1 MIKHILIAHDLR
13 STADLALRRA
23 AQLALQHGARLT
35 LLHVANPQL
44 STRELEV
51 VQQALET
58 SLSQYAP
65 PDSTLMLLLGRPA
78 EVVLEQLQHLEV
90 DLLVLGAQRQRHPL
104 FPGTTLDGIARHCS
118 IPLLLVTH
126 EDDRPYPSALLAL
139 DFSIWACNALSS
151 ACHLLPPSAE
161 LHALNVFQPDK
172 GHGDLEKALYIQRQL
187 IGKLLHDETQQ
198 LPKQGPR
205 LSHAVLPGSMPQ
217 TLQEQIEQRAPALLV
232 LGNRCRGALASALQ
246 GDLVQHF
253 LHKAPCD
260 VLVVL

>member
-23 AQLALQHGARLT
+23 AQLAQQHDAHLT
-35 LLHVANPQL
+35 LLHVADSQL

-65 PDSTLMLLLGRPA
+65 HSELLLLIGRPSD
-78 EVVLEQLQHLEV
+78 VILEQIPLLEA

-104 FPGTTLDGIARHCS
+104 FPGTTLDRIAHHCS
-118 IPLLLVTH
+118 IPLLLVTN
-126 EDDRPYPSALLAL
+126 EDIQPYPSALAAL
-139 DFSIWACNALSS
+139 DFSIWACSAL
-151 ACHLLPPSAE
+151 AKAYELLPASAK
-161 LHALNVFQPDK
+161 LHALNVFDPDK
-172 GHGDLEKALYIQRQL
+172 QNNGDAKAELSIQRQL
-187 IGKLLHDETQQ
+187 IANLLQDEVQR
-198 LPKQGPR
+198 LPKGGPGIT
-205 LSHAVLPGSMPQ
+205 HEVLVGGMPQ
-217 TLQEQIEQRAPALLV
+217 TLQEQIRLREPPLLV
-232 LGNRCRGALASALQ
+232 LGNRGRGALACALL

-260 VLVVL
+260 VLVAQ